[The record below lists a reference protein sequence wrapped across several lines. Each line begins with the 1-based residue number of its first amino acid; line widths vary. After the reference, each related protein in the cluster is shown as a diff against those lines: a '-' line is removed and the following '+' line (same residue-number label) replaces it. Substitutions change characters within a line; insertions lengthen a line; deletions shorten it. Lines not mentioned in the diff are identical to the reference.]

1 MQTCPDCG
9 AHVADDL
16 SWCNQCYA
24 SLEGAPAEAPP
35 AGAVPLAMRLRVRPP
50 SLEAPPEFS
59 RWRGGPT
66 SFGPVGR
73 VLLTLAVLALLAIGY
88 PMLRGLML
96 AGVGFD
102 VPGTGFAIMYSIV
115 AVPAG
120 AYMLLRVWKRERV
133 S

>member
-1 MQTCPDCG
+1 MQTCPSCD
-9 AHVADDL
+9 AHVGDDL
-16 SWCNQCYA
+16 TWCNQCYA
-24 SLEGAPAEAPP
+24 SLERAPTEAPA
-35 AGAVPLAMRLRVRPP
+35 AGAVPLSLRVRPP
-50 SLEAPPEFS
+50 SVETPPEFS

-73 VLLTLAVLALLAIGY
+73 VLLTMTVLALLAIGY
-88 PMLRGLML
+88 PMLRGLMV

-102 VPGTGFAIMYSIV
+102 VPGIGFASMYAIV

-120 AYMLLRVWKRERV
+120 TYMLLRVWKRERV